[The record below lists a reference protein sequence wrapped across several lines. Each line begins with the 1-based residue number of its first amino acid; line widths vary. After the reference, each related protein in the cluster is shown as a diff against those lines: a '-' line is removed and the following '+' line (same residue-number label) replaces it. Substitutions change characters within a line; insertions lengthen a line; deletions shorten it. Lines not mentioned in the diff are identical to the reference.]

1 MFSIAIFLAAMGITL
16 LEMSEAT
23 AVGIA
28 LFAESKKAAV
38 FLAVILGVL
47 VIFVPTAFIGKYIT
61 LLPIFYVRLISAVL
75 LLYFGIRLIRSS
87 RRSVKFSLGIK
98 APHKDEPEDH
108 KDLMYTGFS
117 VGAVEAFEAA
127 IVLVALYPNGYLE
140 TITGLILGSVLV
152 IIAGFI
158 LHSQI
163 RKVKQA
169 NMKIAVSALLLT
181 FSAFWFTEAFVSI
194 SDLYLIPLFMVFFAI
209 VYVIAHWNL
218 TMGSSKVQ
226 GTDSK

>member
-1 MFSIAIFLAAMGITL
+1 MFNIAVFLAAMGITL

-61 LLPIFYVRLISAVL
+61 LLPIFYVRLISAFL
-75 LLYFGIRLIRSS
+75 LLYFGLRLIRSS

-98 APHKDEPEDH
+98 VAHKEEASEERG
-108 KDLMYTGFS
+108 LMYTGFS

-140 TITGLILGSVLV
+140 TITGLITGSVLV
-152 IIAGFI
+152 LVAGFI

-169 NMKIAVSALLLT
+169 SMKIAVSALLLT
-181 FSAFWFTEAFVSI
+181 FSAFWFTEAFVTI
-194 SDLYLIPLFMVFFAI
+194 NDLFLIPLFIAFFAV

-218 TMGSSKVQ
+218 TIGQKT
-226 GTDSK
+226 GKEANPK

>member
-1 MFSIAIFLAAMGITL
+1 MGITL

-38 FLAVILGVL
+38 FIAVILGVL

-98 APHKDEPEDH
+98 APHKDETEDH

-140 TITGLILGSVLV
+140 TITGLILGSILV
-152 IIAGFI
+152 VIAGFI

-181 FSAFWFTEAFVSI
+181 FSAFWFTEAFVTI
-194 SDLYLIPLFMVFFAI
+194 SDLYLIPLFIVFFAI
-209 VYVIAHWNL
+209 VYIIAHWNL
-218 TMGSSKVQ
+218 TMGSSRVQ

>member
-28 LFAESKKAAV
+28 LYAESKKRAV

-47 VIFVPTAFIGKYIT
+47 VIFIPTAFIGKYIA

-98 APHKDEPEDH
+98 TPHKDEEDEH
-108 KDLMYTGFS
+108 RDLMYTGFS
-117 VGAVEAFEAA
+117 VGTVEAFEAA

-140 TITGLILGSVLV
+140 TITGLIIGAVLV
-152 IIAGFI
+152 VIAGFI

-169 NMKIAVSALLLT
+169 NMKIAVSSLLLT
-181 FSAFWFTEAFVSI
+181 FSAFWFTEAFVTI
-194 SDLYLIPLFMVFFAI
+194 SDLYLVPLFIIFFAI

-218 TMGSSKVQ
+218 TIGNSRAQETEAK
-226 GTDSK
+226 

>member
-1 MFSIAIFLAAMGITL
+1 MGITL

-38 FLAVILGVL
+38 FIAVILGVL

-98 APHKDEPEDH
+98 APHKESRYCYLHVCLFYLPDLAVKDKPCNYYEDRP
-108 KDLMYTGFS
+108 KNEACYGFK
-117 VGAVEAFEAA
+117 VAVWIESNENYRSLKCF
-127 IVLVALYPNGYLE
+127 Y
-140 TITGLILGSVLV
+140 
-152 IIAGFI
+152 
-158 LHSQI
+158 
-163 RKVKQA
+163 
-169 NMKIAVSALLLT
+169 
-181 FSAFWFTEAFVSI
+181 
-194 SDLYLIPLFMVFFAI
+194 
-209 VYVIAHWNL
+209 
-218 TMGSSKVQ
+218 
-226 GTDSK
+226 GTD

>member
-38 FLAVILGVL
+38 FVAVILGVL
-47 VIFVPTAFIGKYIT
+47 VILVPTAFIGKYIT
-61 LLPIFYVRLISAVL
+61 LLPIFYVTLISAVL

-87 RRSVKFSLGIK
+87 RRSVKFTLGIK
-98 APHKDEPEDH
+98 APHKEEQDSH
-108 KDLMYTGFS
+108 NDLMYTGFS

-140 TITGLILGSVLV
+140 TITGLIVGAILV
-152 IIAGFI
+152 VIAGII

-181 FSAFWFTEAFVSI
+181 FSAFWFTEAFVTI
-194 SDLYLIPLFMVFFAI
+194 SDLYLIPLFIVFFAI

-218 TMGSSKVQ
+218 TMGSSRPH

>member
-38 FLAVILGVL
+38 FIAVILGVL

-87 RRSVKFSLGIK
+87 RRPVEFSLGIK
-98 APHKDEPEDH
+98 APHKEEADGH

-140 TITGLILGSVLV
+140 TITGLIIGAILV
-152 IIAGFI
+152 VIAGFI

-181 FSAFWFTEAFVSI
+181 FSAFWFTEAFVTI
-194 SDLYLIPLFMVFFAI
+194 SDLYLIPLFIVFFAI

-218 TMGSSKVQ
+218 TMGSSRPQ